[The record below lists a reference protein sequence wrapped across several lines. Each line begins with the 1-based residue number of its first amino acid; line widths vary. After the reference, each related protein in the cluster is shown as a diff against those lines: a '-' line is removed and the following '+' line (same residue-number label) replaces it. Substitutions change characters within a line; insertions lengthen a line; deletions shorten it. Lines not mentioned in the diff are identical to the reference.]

1 MSDPRAPRA
10 AFQPVPVLDGR
21 GSLCREAPES
31 LPAWFGIPEAVE
43 SYVAAADHLPMLAC
57 FEAAGRA
64 VGFVSVKTDTAAA
77 AEVYVMGVKPVWRRR
92 GIGRILIG
100 AAARRAASQGA
111 QFLTVKTLSP
121 ARVDPNYAATR
132 AFYQAVGFLPIEE
145 FPDLWGAENP
155 CLLMLRPLG
164 FVGRP
169 SCREMDC
176 FAGPR
181 DDGERLM

>member
-1 MSDPRAPRA
+1 MSR
-10 AFQPVPVLDGR
+10 
-21 GSLCREAPES
+21 
-31 LPAWFGIPEAVE
+31 
-43 SYVAAADHLPMLAC
+43 
-57 FEAAGRA
+57 RA
-64 VGFVSVKTDTAAA
+64 VA
-77 AEVYVMGVKPVWRRR
+77 AEVYVMGVKLACCRH
-92 GIGRILIG
+92 GIGRILIES
-100 AAARRAASQGA
+100 AARLAASQGV

-164 FVGRP
+164 IVGRP